1 MSQAMKEDPQIKWI
15 SGHYG
20 VVRKDGCV
28 EVVKHQDFFDN
39 SAEAIEAAQ
48 KMAKDDMEDQA

>member
-15 SGHYG
+15 SGSYG

-39 SAEAIEAAQ
+39 SAEAIEAAR
-48 KMAKDDMEDQA
+48 KMTENDMKDQA

>member
-1 MSQAMKEDPQIKWI
+1 MKITAKNDPEIKWI

-20 VVRKDGCV
+20 VVRKNGCV

-48 KMAKDDMEDQA
+48 KMADNDMEDQA